1 MENSNKYIIIG
12 ILSIFLIMPMIL
24 GVYVQYIF
32 VRTLD
37 IFIFLFFL
45 FGLVTLFI
53 IGKLIHNYIF
63 NKDSIELMRKHD
75 VTNALINRNN
85 RIVIWLFFP
94 LTMVMEE
101 LIFRY
106 YLIGFLIDSLKL
118 DVLSV
123 IFISSLIFSLYHIH
137 TWFSYKNL
145 TILITNLVYTF
156 LMGLYIGFLF
166 LNIGIVPCILIHY
179 TLAFSLYYNIYKR
192 YFKT

>member
-1 MENSNKYIIIG
+1 
-12 ILSIFLIMPMIL
+12 MPMIL